1 MSHSRN
7 EVVGVL
13 RRAGLGSVADDVE
26 KSLPEDVDEAEL
38 RRFLEPYA
46 ITPEYIM
53 ELMGGNG

>member
-1 MSHSRN
+1 MPHSRS

-26 KSLPEDVDEAEL
+26 KALPENVDEPEL
-38 RRFLEPYA
+38 KRFLAPYG
-46 ITPEYIM
+46 ITPEYLM